1 MEAYMVWFEGIL
13 EKYALCSTE
22 ELNFT
27 GKKVSDIVEGCKQC
41 FESKKHY
48 SREQLSDLVEEYSK
62 VLEKCVDGFEGVKKM
77 IAQEYHKYRLLNM
90 LMESMKAMKAMP
102 DSDVAWVAEN
112 EEKLTS
118 VEADVE
124 KEQAELVFMYRL
136 ARENLEL
143 TEIMLSLLKLYRES
157 EAGGGS
163 ILMYQNG
170 RLTLEGV
177 SIEMR
182 YNTPQAVV
190 ENVSTIT
197 GYKLLADTQEFA
209 CWQAV

>member
-1 MEAYMVWFEGIL
+1 
-13 EKYALCSTE
+13 
-22 ELNFT
+22 
-27 GKKVSDIVEGCKQC
+27 
-41 FESKKHY
+41 
-48 SREQLSDLVEEYSK
+48 
-62 VLEKCVDGFEGVKKM
+62 
-77 IAQEYHKYRLLNM
+77 
-90 LMESMKAMKAMP
+90 
-102 DSDVAWVAEN
+102 
-112 EEKLTS
+112 
-118 VEADVE
+118 
-124 KEQAELVFMYRL
+124 MYRL

>member
-112 EEKLTS
+112 EEK
-118 VEADVE
+118 
-124 KEQAELVFMYRL
+124 
-136 ARENLEL
+136 
-143 TEIMLSLLKLYRES
+143 
-157 EAGGGS
+157 
-163 ILMYQNG
+163 
-170 RLTLEGV
+170 
-177 SIEMR
+177 
-182 YNTPQAVV
+182 
-190 ENVSTIT
+190 
-197 GYKLLADTQEFA
+197 
-209 CWQAV
+209 